1 MSHTRLL
8 LLLTA
13 GAAALGGVAGAAFGW
28 TRTLACWCCDPENE
42 EPL

>member
-13 GAAALGGVAGAAFGW
+13 AAAALGSVAGACFGLV
-28 TRTLACWCCDPENE
+28 RLAAQALDGVE